1 MIDDIVVVTEAEAL
15 GEAYTRG
22 YDRFSGM
29 DAEIAEDVDPAYF
42 TDSAAWANH
51 VLPTLRCMSGY
62 RDRGRG
68 TYQVDGTIALI
79 RDGDELDEPA
89 DADVILASDFQGAVV
104 DAWYNGVYA
113 AIDDAIDGREVR
125 P

>member
-1 MIDDIVVVTEAEAL
+1 MTQDIVVVTEAEAL
-15 GEAYTRG
+15 SEAYTRG

-62 RDRGRG
+62 RDSGMG
-68 TYQVDGTIALI
+68 TWQVDGEVAVIQ
-79 RDGDELDEPA
+79 DGDEGDEPA
-89 DADVILASDFQGAVV
+89 GATTMLASDFQDRVV

-113 AIDDAIDGREVR
+113 ALDDAVDGREVR